1 MPLLALAW
9 VLTSRAAG
17 IYRGVAGYAKAIVGA
32 ACVTVPS
39 YALAG
44 AAGARESWFDE
55 FKDVGH
61 QRSRC
66 GVALDGVATMR
77 LPDAENTTSP
87 ETLMTAIRRHLV
99 PCAVA
104 AVSAFAA
111 GQVQAQAWP
120 TKPIHFIVPFSAGGA
135 NDLLGRAAAEGAGKA
150 LGQTIIVD
158 NRPGAGTMLGTDLAA
173 KSTPDG
179 YTFLVSSAGVL
190 SNAMIRKTTPYKTS
204 DLVPVAMIG
213 LAPSVIVVPPNS
225 PYTDLKQFVADSQ
238 KGSGLHFSTAGTG
251 STPHFV
257 EGLLTTK
264 YGAKLDVVPYKSGSE
279 SIAAVLS
286 GQVDATSEASIV
298 VLPQIKSG
306 KLKALATTWTQRI
319 AVYPALPTTAE
330 QGFGDVKIAHWAGV
344 HAPKD
349 TPPEIMDKM
358 AAAVDAAMKDPAT
371 AKRLRD
377 LGIEPIG
384 GTRATFEKFIDEERA
399 RLAGVVKATGMVAD

>member
-1 MPLLALAW
+1 MHASHRTLLF
-9 VLTSRAAG
+9 AAA
-17 IYRGVAGYAKAIVGA
+17 IAG
-32 ACVTVPS
+32 
-39 YALAG
+39 
-44 AAGARESWFDE
+44 
-55 FKDVGH
+55 
-61 QRSRC
+61 
-66 GVALDGVATMR
+66 
-77 LPDAENTTSP
+77 
-87 ETLMTAIRRHLV
+87 
-99 PCAVA
+99 
-104 AVSAFAA
+104 SAFGA
-111 GQVQAQAWP
+111 GHAQAQAWP

-135 NDLLGRAAAEGAGKA
+135 NDLLGRAAAEGAAKA
-150 LGQTIIVD
+150 LGATIVVD

-190 SNAMIRKTTPYKTS
+190 SNAMIRKSTPYKPS

-225 PYTDLKQFVADSQ
+225 PYNDLKQFVADSK

-257 EGLLTTK
+257 EGLLATK

-279 SIAAVLS
+279 SIAAVLG

-319 AVYPALPTTAE
+319 SVYPQLPTAIE
-330 QGFGDVKIAHWAGV
+330 QGFGDLRIAHWAGV
-344 HAPKD
+344 HAPRGV
-349 TPPEIMDKM
+349 PPEIMDKM

-377 LGIEPIG
+377 MGIEPIG
-384 GTRATFEKFIDEERA
+384 GTRASFDKFIDEEKA
-399 RLAGVVKATGMVAD
+399 SLSGVVKATGMTED